1 MKAVVGEEALTP
13 DDLLYLEFLQKFE
26 KNFISQGFSH
36 THTPP
41 PPSPIHT
48 HNILS
53 STSSPSHTSG
63 VYENRSVFESLEIG
77 WQLLRIFPK
86 EMLKRIPLSI
96 LEEYYAR
103 DTTRH

>member
-26 KNFISQGFSH
+26 KNFITQGMILQIVKHCVYTCH
-36 THTPP
+36 T
-41 PPSPIHT
+41 
-48 HNILS
+48 
-53 STSSPSHTSG
+53 G

-86 EMLKRIPLSI
+86 EMLKRIPQKV
-96 LEEYYAR
+96 LEEFYAR
-103 DTTRH
+103 DARH

>member
-1 MKAVVGEEALTP
+1 MICCTSSFSKSLRRISSHKVSATHIHHHTF
-13 DDLLYLEFLQKFE
+13 FL
-26 KNFISQGFSH
+26 
-36 THTPP
+36 PP
-41 PPSPIHT
+41 YT
-48 HNILS
+48 HNIILYFP
-53 STSSPSHTSG
+53 SPTSG

-86 EMLKRIPLSI
+86 EMLKRIPLSV